1 MNTEQKTDQQIDYG
15 MEELIPVVAELTEKF
30 TSAESSSVS
39 YERAT
44 LDGGSA
50 SQEEEPYEV
59 LEELVCS
66 QTAEE
71 LKKQCRKIIDSSTDC
86 MER

>member
-39 YERAT
+39 YERARH
-44 LDGGSA
+44 LMEA
-50 SQEEEPYEV
+50 V
-59 LEELVCS
+59 HHR
-66 QTAEE
+66 
-71 LKKQCRKIIDSSTDC
+71 RKNPTKYWKSWYAVRQQRS
-86 MER
+86 

>member
-39 YERAT
+39 YERARH
-44 LDGGSA
+44 LI
-50 SQEEEPYEV
+50 V
-59 LEELVCS
+59 L
-66 QTAEE
+66 
-71 LKKQCRKIIDSSTDC
+71 TDFGYL
-86 MER
+86 

>member
-39 YERAT
+39 YERARH
-44 LDGGSA
+44 LMEA
-50 SQEEEPYEV
+50 V
-59 LEELVCS
+59 HHRR
-66 QTAEE
+66 QTPT
-71 LKKQCRKIIDSSTDC
+71 KY
-86 MER
+86 